1 MVLETR
7 YILFVSE
14 VLKLKPER
22 TIFAIFCHNVAA
34 IPIMQTG
41 QLL

>member
-14 VLKLKPER
+14 ELKLKPER
-22 TIFAIFCHNVAA
+22 TIFAIFATTL
-34 IPIMQTG
+34 PF
-41 QLL
+41 L